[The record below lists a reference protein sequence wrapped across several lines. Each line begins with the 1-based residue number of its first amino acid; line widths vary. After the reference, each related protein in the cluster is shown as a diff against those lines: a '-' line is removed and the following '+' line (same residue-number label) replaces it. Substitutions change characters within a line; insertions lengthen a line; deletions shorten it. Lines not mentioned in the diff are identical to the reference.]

1 MAREVKDKKS
11 ETGIAREDLRRV
23 VNEAIRQKKQA
34 AEYSGL
40 HGKVVSGAVENYGV
54 EKNAFT
60 IVRRLS
66 EMEEGKRQSVLR
78 SIIDYSHKMGF
89 FDQLDLFDETV
100 VLLETIASEIKSR
113 RHNQSGADGDLVNSL
128 VDGEDA

>member
-1 MAREVKDKKS
+1 MAREVKEKKS
-11 ETGIAREDLRRV
+11 ETGIAREDLVRV
-23 VNEAIRQKKQA
+23 IAEAIRQKRQA

-40 HGKVVSGAVENYGV
+40 HGKVVSNAVERYGI

-60 IVRRLS
+60 IVRRLH

-78 SIIDYSHKMGF
+78 SLIDYSHKAGF

-100 VLLETIASEIKSR
+100 VLLEGIAAEIKSR
-113 RHNQSGADGDLVNSL
+113 RHNQSGADGAV
-128 VDGEDA
+128 VDNLLGDDEA